1 MFDGIY
7 DLIKLADDNG
17 VCTSIGTNATLVT
30 GKIAIKLKEA
40 GLKKVVVS
48 IDGTKEMHDSIRGI
62 GSYEKAIKGLY
73 YLKNVGLF
81 SILFA
86 IFFMLFDFKFPT
98 MLFVF
103 RYNL

>member
-1 MFDGIY
+1 MSPNTNPINTLDMSFGNILFAFSFNLLDKFMLLYSIY
-7 DLIKLADDNG
+7 
-17 VCTSIGTNATLVT
+17 SIG
-30 GKIAIKLKEA
+30 
-40 GLKKVVVS
+40 
-48 IDGTKEMHDSIRGI
+48 
-62 GSYEKAIKGLY
+62 
-73 YLKNVGLF
+73 F